1 MNAMW
6 RWLVV
11 FVMGC
16 GGGTTNPPLPDAGPL
31 PDVTLTQVATGFS
44 KPILVLWPPGDDRMF
59 VVEHNGVVKVVKNGT
74 TNPTPFLDIVSLVAG
89 GDPGGE
95 ERGLEG
101 MAFHPDFATNRRFY
115 LNFIA
120 QASGDTRVVEG
131 TAMAGNPDVA
141 DPTLNDVLVIDQPS
155 AGNHKGGALAFS
167 PRDGMLYISVGDGG
181 SQFDPDGNGQNTNT
195 RLAKVLRVNP
205 TAGGGFTVPNG
216 NPFNG
221 SNGLREIWSYGL
233 RNPWRMSFDRQTG
246 DLYIGDVG
254 QNRFEEIDVQLDGV
268 AGENYGWDT
277 VEGKGHCP
285 MGGEGCTVSGAV
297 QPVYDYGR
305 SEGSCVIGGYVYRG
319 SAIPALQGHYFF
331 ADYGSSFVRS
341 FRFDRSNGT
350 VVDETEWPD
359 LQRGSITSFGEDPDG
374 ELYVVTASGTIFRL
388 TAQ

>member
-1 MNAMW
+1 
-6 RWLVV
+6 
-11 FVMGC
+11 
-16 GGGTTNPPLPDAGPL
+16 
-31 PDVTLTQVATGFS
+31 
-44 KPILVLWPPGDDRMF
+44 
-59 VVEHNGVVKVVKNGT
+59 
-74 TNPTPFLDIVSLVAG
+74 
-89 GDPGGE
+89 
-95 ERGLEG
+95 
-101 MAFHPDFATNRRFY
+101 
-115 LNFIA
+115 
-120 QASGDTRVVEG
+120 
-131 TAMAGNPDVA
+131 MAGNPDVA